1 MKLFLDTANVDEIKA
16 INDIGVLDGVTTNP
30 SLVAKERADF
40 RGILKEICG
49 MVKGPVSAEVVA
61 TDYEG
66 MIKEGT
72 ELAKVA
78 DNIVVKVPL
87 LKEGVKA
94 VCKFTSLGIK
104 TNVTL
109 IFSPL
114 QALLAAKNGASYV
127 SPFVGRLDDVSHEG
141 LQLVEEIITIFDQYE
156 YKTEVLVA
164 SVRHPLHLVDAAM
177 LGADVATMPFKVFE
191 QIFRHPLTDVGLKT
205 FLADWEKGKKQI

>member
-1 MKLFLDTANVDEIKA
+1 MKLFLDTANLEEIKV
-16 INDIGVLDGVTTNP
+16 INDLGVLDGVTTNP
-30 SLVAKERADF
+30 SLVAKEKSNF
-40 RGILKEICG
+40 REILKEICA

-87 LKEGVKA
+87 IKEGVKA
-94 VCKFTSLGIK
+94 VGKFTSVGIK

-114 QALLAAKNGASYV
+114 QALLAAKAGAAYV
-127 SPFVGRLDDVSHEG
+127 SPFIGRLDDVSHEG
-141 LQLVEEIITIFDQYE
+141 MQLVEEIIIIFDQYE
-156 YKTEVLVA
+156 FKTEVLVA
-164 SVRHPLHLVDAAM
+164 SIRHPLHLVDSAL
-177 LGADVATMPFKVFE
+177 LGADVATMPFKVFD

-205 FLADWEKGKKQI
+205 FLSDWEKGKKQI

>member
-1 MKLFLDTANVDEIKA
+1 MKLFLDTASIDEIKA

-30 SLVAKERADF
+30 TLVAKEKSDF
-40 RGILKEICG
+40 RGILKEICA
-49 MVKGPVSAEVVA
+49 MVRGPVSAEVVA
-61 TDYEG
+61 TDYDG

-72 ELAKVA
+72 ELAKLA
-78 DNIVVKVPL
+78 DNLVVKVPL
-87 LKEGVKA
+87 LKDGVKA
-94 VCKFTSLGIK
+94 VGKLTALGIK

-114 QALLAAKNGASYV
+114 QALLAAKAGASYV

-156 YKTEVLVA
+156 YKTQVLVA

-177 LGADVATMPFKVFE
+177 LGADVATMPFKVFD
-191 QIFRHPLTDVGLKT
+191 QIFRHPLTDVGLQT

>member
-1 MKLFLDTANVDEIKA
+1 MKLFLDTASVEEIKA
-16 INDIGVLDGVTTNP
+16 INDLGVLDGVTTNP
-30 SLVAKERADF
+30 SLVAKEKAEF
-40 RGILKEICG
+40 REILKEICK

-66 MIKEGT
+66 MIKEGA

-78 DNIVVKVPL
+78 ENIVVKVPL
-87 LKEGVKA
+87 MKEGIKA
-94 VCKFTSLGIK
+94 VGKFSSMGIK

-114 QALLAAKNGASYV
+114 QALLAAKVGASYV

-156 YKTEVLVA
+156 FKTEDRK
-164 SVRHPLHLVDAAM
+164 SVV
-177 LGADVATMPFKVFE
+177 
-191 QIFRHPLTDVGLKT
+191 
-205 FLADWEKGKKQI
+205 

>member
-1 MKLFLDTANVDEIKA
+1 MKLFLDTASIDEIKA

-30 SLVAKERADF
+30 TLVAKEKSDF
-40 RGILKEICG
+40 RGILKEICA
-49 MVKGPVSAEVVA
+49 MVRGPVSAEVVA
-61 TDYEG
+61 TDYDG
-66 MIKEGT
+66 MIKEGS
-72 ELAKVA
+72 ELAKLA
-78 DNIVVKVPL
+78 DNLVVKVPL
-87 LKEGVKA
+87 LKDGVKA
-94 VCKFTSLGIK
+94 VGKLTSLGIK

-114 QALLAAKNGASYV
+114 QALLAAKAGASYV

>member
-61 TDYEG
+61 TDYKG

-87 LKEGVKA
+87 LKDGVKA
-94 VCKFTSLGIK
+94 VGKFRSLGIK

-177 LGADVATMPFKVFE
+177 LGADVATMPFKVFD

>member
-16 INDIGVLDGVTTNP
+16 INDLGILDGVTTNP
-30 SLVAKERADF
+30 SLVAKEKSNF
-40 RGILKEICG
+40 REILKEICR
-49 MVKGPVSAEVVA
+49 MVKGPVSAEVLA

-72 ELAKVA
+72 ELAKMA

-87 LKEGVKA
+87 IKEGVKA
-94 VCKFTSLGIK
+94 VGKFSSMGIK

-114 QALLAAKNGASYV
+114 QALLAAKAGAGYV

-141 LQLVEEIITIFDQYE
+141 LQLVDEIITIFDQYE

-164 SVRHPLHLVDAAM
+164 SVRHPLHLVDAAL
-177 LGADVATMPFKVFE
+177 LGADVATMPFKVFD
-191 QIFRHPLTDVGLKT
+191 QMFRHPLTDIGLKT
-205 FLADWEKGKKQI
+205 FLSDWEKGNKKI